1 MALRCRATFGFG
13 IGRSVYLLP
22 LPAGSA
28 AITQFVPHTF
38 YTGGHPT
45 RLLND
50 TTHAGFEVRC
60 QIDLHAA
67 VAGSGTVSVLGSW
80 PGAARQS
87 KRVSLPAGA
96 SSVAL
101 VLDAAQTKA
110 ARLWHPNGQGDQV
123 LYNITATFA
132 PDAGPVATT
141 SRRLGFRH
149 IALVTANDTDPS
161 THAALAAADGSG
173 QHTMFFRVNGAALYA
188 RGANKIPMDLMDGRL
203 TAGERNHFAQ
213 TTVLGWQRFHAGGAV
228 SEGHRR
234 LVQSAAEAGFTV
246 MRIWGGG
253 IWEPRA
259 FFDACDEYGVLLYAD
274 LMIAAKQNY
283 SLGGRN
289 YRVVVPAELEYQIKR
304 LSHHAS
310 IALWDGCNGAPCQN
324 SVHVEQVAAASHLSG
339 CVACRVP
346 ARDSGVPW

>member
-1 MALRCRATFGFG
+1 MMALRCRATFGFG

-60 QIDLHAA
+60 QLDLHAA

-87 KRVSLPAGA
+87 KRVSLPVGA

-161 THAALAAADGSG
+161 THAALASADGSG

-203 TAGERNHFAQ
+203 TAGEHNRFAQ
-213 TTVLGWQRFHAGGAV
+213 TTVLGWQYFHAGGAV
-228 SEGHRR
+228 FQRGIGGWCRAPRR
-234 LVQSAAEAGFTV
+234 
-246 MRIWGGG
+246 
-253 IWEPRA
+253 RA
-259 FFDACDEYGVLLYAD
+259 SPSCESG
-274 LMIAAKQNY
+274 
-283 SLGGRN
+283 
-289 YRVVVPAELEYQIKR
+289 
-304 LSHHAS
+304 
-310 IALWDGCNGAPCQN
+310 
-324 SVHVEQVAAASHLSG
+324 AAAFGSHEPSSSKAVILSRF
-339 CVACRVP
+339 VAPSV
-346 ARDSGVPW
+346 SLT

>member
-38 YTGGHPT
+38 YAGGHPI

-161 THAALAAADGSG
+161 THAALASADGSG
-173 QHTMFFRVNGAALYA
+173 QHTMFFRVNGAAVFA

-203 TAGERNHFAQ
+203 TAGEHNRLRRGLSS
-213 TTVLGWQRFHAGGAV
+213 LGAFSSMALCVRGASAAGAERRGGGLYCHANLGRRHLGAT
-228 SEGHRR
+228 GLLRR
-234 LVQSAAEAGFTV
+234 L
-246 MRIWGGG
+246 
-253 IWEPRA
+253 
-259 FFDACDEYGVLLYAD
+259 
-274 LMIAAKQNY
+274 
-283 SLGGRN
+283 
-289 YRVVVPAELEYQIKR
+289 
-304 LSHHAS
+304 
-310 IALWDGCNGAPCQN
+310 
-324 SVHVEQVAAASHLSG
+324 
-339 CVACRVP
+339 
-346 ARDSGVPW
+346 